1 MAGHAARLMFH
12 QQYYVAVICIDL
24 PSDIFCIL
32 DVTNLITDAFAVV
45 LIKICLL
52 YTSDAADE
60 EDSVDLCSCHI
71 IKKKKSNTCMLYPSD
86 AAKTQECVT
95 RRR

>member
-32 DVTNLITDAFAVV
+32 DVTNLITDAFYASFS
-45 LIKICLL
+45 KIVGMSPLRFLAREQNNSLL
-52 YTSDAADE
+52 ESMIY
-60 EDSVDLCSCHI
+60 V
-71 IKKKKSNTCMLYPSD
+71 
-86 AAKTQECVT
+86 
-95 RRR
+95 

>member
-32 DVTNLITDAFAVV
+32 DVTNLINRCFAVV
-45 LIKICLL
+45 LIKI
-52 YTSDAADE
+52 
-60 EDSVDLCSCHI
+60 DSSGCALQANSAFRNV
-71 IKKKKSNTCMLYPSD
+71 
-86 AAKTQECVT
+86 
-95 RRR
+95 